1 MQVDAEGNLLRSFH
15 IVYYLI
21 IITTIYI
28 LLILIRSSNMCVLA
42 VSLQSTS
49 VIAVGDDDHES
60 DTPLLWENCWT
71 PILSAMAEGCA
82 DSRKPVR
89 LAASNALC
97 SAILDKHVKNVPIGL
112 MVKILGDVYIAI
124 VLRLAEYLVREMELN
139 GSNGIRSKSNDD
151 RIDGS
156 GGNSGKTKMRRKKDE
171 KQFPTGSSDAWSTD
185 NDLRIPKDTVEE
197 EDLSLTVMPILCTI
211 CKVFADQI
219 TRFSTYPSFDRLW
232 LRLLHVFGY
241 FLGAP
246 YGFDHAVLL
255 PSHRRILGNEL
266 HRTVAAAADHLSTLV
281 NLLVNLGIFKERC
294 GLWLVTKDSL
304 QLMTHCPAP
313 LLDDPS
319 EVGADSSILIPESN
333 APM

>member
-1 MQVDAEGNLLRSFH
+1 MS
-15 IVYYLI
+15 
-21 IITTIYI
+21 
-28 LLILIRSSNMCVLA
+28 
-42 VSLQSTS
+42 
-49 VIAVGDDDHES
+49 DDDHES

-97 SAILDKHVKNVPIGL
+97 SAILDKHVKNVPVGL

-151 RIDGS
+151 RLDAS
-156 GGNSGKTKMRRKKDE
+156 GDRSSSGKTKMKRKKDE
-171 KQFPTGSSDAWSTD
+171 KQFPTGGGDVRSTD
-185 NDLRIPKDTVEE
+185 NDLQLSKDAVGE

-219 TRFSTYPSFDRLW
+219 IRFSSYPSFDRLW

-266 HRTVAAAADHLSTLV
+266 HRTVAAAGDHLSTLI
-281 NLLVNLGIFKERC
+281 NLLVNLGIFKERS

-304 QLMTHCPAP
+304 QSMTHCPAP
-313 LLDDPS
+313 LLVDPS
-319 EVGADSSILIPESN
+319 ETGTDTSTLISEPN